1 MREFCLYFALD
12 TVSLTPLLQALS
24 LPYFVSIHL
33 TGTAS
38 TAASILMILAITF
51 PSPFLALSILFNF
64 PLLVPSGLFEPTAQ
78 PMPELART
86 SSPTIVRP
94 WSHEYKRSGSVTVV
108 EGRRSGD
115 VWISNGDAVDG
126 KNKVGR
132 AFEMLNAKPKLS
144 VLPLADG
151 IVKTIDGELTP
162 PLPLQSAPNSVPSTP
177 LSENSEE
184 LGRKQSKA
192 SSYYSGTDE
201 TQLHTARVMV
211 AQKHYSALAMT
222 MVFPPSPDPERKS
235 FAAPV
240 EEVEATGVASGVA
253 IYERSEAR
261 SHCRTRSTSSV
272 STSRSRNVIS
282 PPPAF
287 PLPPTPP
294 SVKAA
299 RAMAH
304 KRSYSSGLS
313 MTEIDALSAGML
325 PHLVPGLK
333 IGRDVRISGD
343 WRLSSASHATGS
355 TTGKTFDDFLAN
367 LPKELGGLPGEF
379 SSPEFHST
387 PATNGKKV
395 VQKARKAG
403 HKRHHFSLPSL
414 SLGKEGID
422 GLSTWRTEVNNN
434 GLETPAQEDRRNT
447 VIGEERPD
455 TALDAV
461 HEVDE
466 HSRPPSPFRVQDPAT
481 ARSSM
486 ATLIN
491 ALDNEFKLG
500 LYGIDEDLSLDFD
513 ASGPLAHSTPHESH
527 RPVSRSPAP
536 PVPKSK
542 ATKADR
548 RSSIVYIKSDEKTV
562 PSSNATNDNTTR
574 KSLSPTKRLAEISS
588 RAVKP
593 LMSRNKRKANKNENV
608 SSTTNTT
615 AIAALSSNGKDV
627 LTASHGGGLRPL
639 SLLQDRD
646 VNRSAQPEL
655 GVVVQDNITR
665 PLDLKKKQK
674 NVTGSRALA
683 NGVVAG
689 KDENENI
696 HAIRLVNEAASN
708 HKGLKPLKLARSETS
723 KQRATLRK
731 HEVLPTVV
739 VRPPSQA
746 HGALDMDYQMPFH

>member
-1 MREFCLYFALD
+1 
-12 TVSLTPLLQALS
+12 
-24 LPYFVSIHL
+24 
-33 TGTAS
+33 
-38 TAASILMILAITF
+38 
-51 PSPFLALSILFNF
+51 
-64 PLLVPSGLFEPTAQ
+64 
-78 PMPELART
+78 MPELARA

-144 VLPLADG
+144 VLPLPDG
-151 IVKTIDGELTP
+151 AVKTIDGELTP
-162 PLPLQSAPNSVPSTP
+162 PLPLQSVPNSVPPTP
-177 LSENSEE
+177 VSENSEE

-201 TQLHTARVMV
+201 TQLHTARLMV

-222 MVFPPSPDPERKS
+222 MVVPPSPDPERKPFNAS
-235 FAAPV
+235 P
-240 EEVEATGVASGVA
+240 EEVETTGIASGVA
-253 IYERSEAR
+253 IYERSGGH

-282 PPPAF
+282 PPPSF

-313 MTEIDALSAGML
+313 MAEIDALSAGIL
-325 PHLVPGLK
+325 PNLVPGLK
-333 IGRDVRISGD
+333 IGDGVRISGD
-343 WRLSSASHATGS
+343 WRLSSASHIRGS
-355 TTGKTFDDFLAN
+355 MSGNTFDDFLSN
-367 LPKELGGLPGEF
+367 LPKELGGLPGEL

-387 PATNGKKV
+387 PANNGKKV
-395 VQKARKAG
+395 GQKTRKVG

-414 SLGKEGID
+414 SLGKSGVH
-422 GLSTWRTEVNNN
+422 GLSTWRTEINNE
-434 GLETPAQEDRRNT
+434 LEVTAQQEERGNT
-447 VIGEERPD
+447 VIGEERPENV
-455 TALDAV
+455 LDAV
-461 HEVDE
+461 REVDE
-466 HSRPPSPFRVQDPAT
+466 LPRPSSPFRTQDPAT

-500 LYGIDEDLSLDFD
+500 LFGIDENLSLDFD

-527 RPVSRSPAP
+527 KPVSRSPAP
-536 PVPKSK
+536 PVPRSK

-548 RSSIVYIKSDEKTV
+548 RSSIVYIKSDENTV
-562 PSSNATNDNTTR
+562 PPSNVTNDNTTR

-593 LMSRNKRKANKNENV
+593 LMSRNKRKTSKNENV

-615 AIAALSSNGKDV
+615 AIAALPGNGKDV
-627 LTASHGGGLRPL
+627 LTPSHGGGLRPL

-646 VNRSAQPEL
+646 VNRSAQHVLSVEAR
-655 GVVVQDNITR
+655 DSITR

-674 NVTGSRALA
+674 NSTGSRALA

-689 KDENENI
+689 KDENEDI
-696 HAIRLVNEAASN
+696 HAIRLVAGAAPN
-708 HKGLKPLKLARSETS
+708 DRGLKPLKLARSETS

-731 HEVLPTVV
+731 NEVLPTVV

-746 HGALDMDYQMPFH
+746 HGALRMDYQTPSH

>member
-1 MREFCLYFALD
+1 
-12 TVSLTPLLQALS
+12 
-24 LPYFVSIHL
+24 
-33 TGTAS
+33 
-38 TAASILMILAITF
+38 
-51 PSPFLALSILFNF
+51 
-64 PLLVPSGLFEPTAQ
+64 
-78 PMPELART
+78 MPELART
-86 SSPTIVRP
+86 SSPTVSRP

-162 PLPLQSAPNSVPSTP
+162 PLPLQSAPNSIPPTP
-177 LSENSEE
+177 TSETSEE
-184 LGRKQSKA
+184 LGRKKSKT
-192 SSYYSGTDE
+192 SSYSSGTDE
-201 TQLHTARVMV
+201 TQLHTARVMI
-211 AQKHYSALAMT
+211 AQKHYSTLAMT
-222 MVFPPSPDPERKS
+222 MVVPPSPDPEGRS
-235 FAAPV
+235 SAVSP
-240 EEVEATGVASGVA
+240 EMENTGIASGVA
-253 IYERSEAR
+253 IYERSEGR
-261 SHCRTRSTSSV
+261 SHCRTRSSSSV

-313 MTEIDALSAGML
+313 MTEIDALSAGIL
-325 PHLVPGLK
+325 PNLVPGLK
-333 IGRDVRISGD
+333 IGEGVRISASD
-343 WRLSSASHATGS
+343 WRLSSASHIRS
-355 TTGKTFDDFLAN
+355 MTGKTFDDFLAN
-367 LPKELGGLPGEF
+367 LPNELGGLPGEF

-387 PATNGKKV
+387 PATNGKKE
-395 VQKARKAG
+395 KARKIG

-414 SLGKEGID
+414 SLGKGGIQ
-422 GLSTWRTEVNNN
+422 GLSTWGKEVNNA
-434 GLETPAQEDRRNT
+434 LEAPAQEERRNT
-447 VIGEERPD
+447 VIGEQRPEGG
-455 TALDAV
+455 LDAV

-466 HSRPPSPFRVQDPAT
+466 LSRPSSPFRIQDPAT

-500 LYGIDEDLSLDFD
+500 LYGIDENISLDFD

-527 RPVSRSPAP
+527 KPVSRSPAP

-542 ATKADR
+542 TTKADR
-548 RSSIVYIKSDEKTV
+548 RSSIVYIKSDENANS
-562 PSSNATNDNTTR
+562 PSNITNDNTTR
-574 KSLSPTKRLAEISS
+574 KSLSPTKRLAAISS

-593 LMSRNKRKANKNENV
+593 LMSRNKRKTNKDENA

-615 AIAALSSNGKDV
+615 TIAALPGNSRDV
-627 LTASHGGGLRPL
+627 LTASQGGGLRPL

-655 GVVVQDNITR
+655 SVVARDNVR

-674 NVTGSRALA
+674 NVIGSRALA
-683 NGVVAG
+683 NGIVAG
-689 KDENENI
+689 KDEDEAI
-696 HAIRLVNEAASN
+696 HAIRLVDGASAN

-723 KQRATLRK
+723 KQRAVLRK
-731 HEVLPTVV
+731 NEVMPTVV
-739 VRPPSQA
+739 IRPPSQA
-746 HGALDMDYQMPFH
+746 HDALDMDLSFH

>member
-1 MREFCLYFALD
+1 
-12 TVSLTPLLQALS
+12 
-24 LPYFVSIHL
+24 
-33 TGTAS
+33 
-38 TAASILMILAITF
+38 MILAITL
-51 PSPFLALSILFNF
+51 PSPFLALCLMFNCS
-64 PLLVPSGLFEPTAQ
+64 LLVPSGLFESTAQ
-78 PMPELART
+78 PMPELARA
-86 SSPTIVRP
+86 SSPTISRP

-126 KNKVGR
+126 RNKVGR
-132 AFEMLNAKPKLS
+132 ALDMLNSKPKLS
-144 VLPLADG
+144 VLPLVDG
-151 IVKTIDGELTP
+151 VVKTIDGELTP
-162 PLPLQSAPNSVPSTP
+162 PLPLQSAPNSLPSTP
-177 LSENSEE
+177 VSENSQE
-184 LGRKQSKA
+184 LGRKKSKA

-222 MVFPPSPDPERKS
+222 MVVPPSPDPEGKS
-235 FAAPV
+235 YAASPQ
-240 EEVEATGVASGVA
+240 EVESTGIASGVA
-253 IYERSEAR
+253 IYERSEGR
-261 SHCRTRSTSSV
+261 SHCRTRSASSA
-272 STSRSRNVIS
+272 SSFRSRNVIS

-313 MTEIDALSAGML
+313 MTEIDALSAGIL
-325 PHLVPGLK
+325 PNLVPGLK
-333 IGRDVRISGD
+333 IGEGVRVSGD
-343 WRLSSASHATGS
+343 WRLSTASHTGRS
-355 TTGKTFDDFLAN
+355 MTGKTFDDFLAN

-395 VQKARKAG
+395 GQRVRKAS

-414 SLGKEGID
+414 SLGKNGIH
-422 GLSTWRTEVNNN
+422 GLSTWRTEVTSA
-434 GLETPAQEDRRNT
+434 LEVHAQEERRNT
-447 VIGEERPD
+447 VIGDQRPE
-455 TALDAV
+455 TGLDAV
-461 HEVDE
+461 REVDE
-466 HSRPPSPFRVQDPAT
+466 VSRPSSPFRVQDPAT

-500 LYGIDEDLSLDFD
+500 LYGIDENLSFDFD

-527 RPVSRSPAP
+527 KPVSRSPVP

-542 ATKADR
+542 TTKVER
-548 RSSIVYIKSDEKTV
+548 RSSIVYIKSDENAV
-562 PSSNATNDNTTR
+562 PSNTTHDNTTR
-574 KSLSPTKRLAEISS
+574 KSLSPTKRLAEFSS

-593 LMSRNKRKANKNENV
+593 LMSRNKRKTNKDENA

-615 AIAALSSNGKDV
+615 ATAALPGNGNKDV

-646 VNRSAQPEL
+646 VNRSVQPDL
-655 GVVVQDNITR
+655 DVVAEDKNTR

-674 NVTGSRALA
+674 NVTGLRALA
-683 NGVVAG
+683 NGAVAG
-689 KDENENI
+689 KDENENV
-696 HAIRLVNEAASN
+696 HAIRLVTGATS
-708 HKGLKPLKLARSETS
+708 KGLKPLKLARSETS
-723 KQRATLRK
+723 KQRAVLRSN
-731 HEVLPTVV
+731 EVLPKVV
-739 VRPPSQA
+739 VRPPSEV
-746 HGALDMDYQMPFH
+746 HGASEVNYRMQFH